1 MEQQFQFIRG
11 RYNRDKSIT
20 VYATDGEK
28 THKIKVVGFQP
39 YFYVPQDDPIPDDD
53 DIEEIIEG
61 YVHEE
66 GFPVK
71 KIVCSSPS
79 VVHSKKGKSLRSQ
92 FTRHYEADIP
102 FIRRLLINTGITSG
116 FKIKGLRKDVVSY
129 KDLIPTNFTVTP
141 KICYIDFEENVTT
154 RFVNTEHPTNEVTA
168 WTAYFSHEGIYY
180 TCVLKPNLDVET
192 KNVWFS
198 ENHLVIYCQ
207 KEKKLLSLFNSLLK
221 QKQPYA
227 LAYWYG
233 EVADHKYPEARAKKL
248 GVIIDFDQ
256 YEEIDMCAGYEI
268 RYKKLYLRLKDVA
281 VDEGI
286 YEPATLVAEEFHKD
300 MWTKGLKD
308 EAKLTEFIKYNHMD
322 VRILVL
328 LDLIGWEHYD
338 EIKEEKIKE
347 SPREICFDILNLKAF
362 IGLEDAR
369 ATFYNSVSID
379 TFTLRKAYKR
389 NTILH
394 SSFRK
399 GGKGFHGA
407 EPFSPPGGVYTNI
420 KTLDMSRYYP
430 NIITGYKIDDLMC
443 EVVIELSTLRN
454 EYEEKIEKL
463 KNDGYDQDSPQI
475 KSMESR
481 RDTVKFILNSTYG
494 YLGSP
499 RSRKYKVEKAA
510 KITAKAR
517 LGLDVIKEA
526 MRARGI
532 PVIYGHTDSIFIQC
546 KDEEI
551 EEIIMYLNNVV
562 LANLC
567 DKEGIPRILKLK
579 LEKIC
584 PKGLFVDTK
593 GNKGKEAKARH
604 ALHVTFEKG
613 HKTDYIAITGFD
625 YIRGN
630 ASPITRKVQMTTI
643 NAILRGNEK
652 TIPPMIK
659 KIVKSIRDGKK
670 SFEKI
675 AVPITIR
682 KPLKSYK
689 TGSFHAKAAGW
700 AIRNL
705 GLEII
710 EGDRIKLL
718 PVKRV
723 IGKES
728 TDLIAFFDEKD
739 LEKIEFI
746 PDYEKIIKKTIYS
759 KIEQFL
765 YLVNITQRD
774 IEGHFDPSEDWF

>member
-1 MEQQFQFIRG
+1 MEQQYQFIKG
-11 RYNRDKSIT
+11 RYNRDRSIT
-20 VYATDGEK
+20 VFAIDEK
-28 THKIKVVGFQP
+28 QSYKIKVVGFP
-39 YFYVPQDDPIPDDD
+39 AYFYVPYNDPIPDDD
-53 DIEEIIEG
+53 DIEEIVEG
-61 YVHEE
+61 YIHED

-71 KIVCSSPS
+71 KIICSSPS
-79 VVHSKKGKSLRSQ
+79 VVHSKEGKSLRSQ
-92 FTRHYEADIP
+92 FTQHYEADIP
-102 FIRRLLINTGITSG
+102 FIRRFLIDTGITSG

-129 KDLIPTNFTVTP
+129 KDLVPVNFTVTP
-141 KICYIDFEENVTT
+141 KICYVDFEENVTT
-154 RFVNTEHPTNEVTA
+154 RFVNTQHPNNEVTA
-168 WTAYFSHEGIYY
+168 WTAYFSDERIYY
-180 TCVLKPNLDVET
+180 TCVLKPNLDVEI
-192 KNVWFS
+192 KYEWWA
-198 ENHLVIYCQ
+198 EDHLVIYCK
-207 KEKKLLSLFNSLLK
+207 KEKKLLSLFSSLLK
-221 QKQPYA
+221 EHQPHA
-227 LAYWYG
+227 IAHWYG
-233 EVADHKYPEARAKKL
+233 RVADHEYPEARAKKL
-248 GVIIDFDQ
+248 GVIIDFDSFD
-256 YEEIDMCAGYEI
+256 EIDMCRGYEI
-268 RYKKLYLRLKDVA
+268 RSKRLYYRLKDVA

-286 YEPATLVAEEFHKD
+286 YEPSTLVASEFHKD
-300 MWTKGLKD
+300 MWIKGLQDD
-308 EAKLTEFIKYNHMD
+308 EKLKTFIKYNHMD

-338 EIKEEKIKE
+338 EIKEKTIKE
-347 SPREICFDILNLKAF
+347 APHEICFDVLNLKAF
-362 IGLEDAR
+362 VGLENAR
-369 ATFYNSVSID
+369 ATFFNSVSID

-389 NTILH
+389 KTVLH
-394 SSFRK
+394 SSFKK
-399 GGKGFHGA
+399 GGKGFHAA

-430 NIITGYKIDDLMC
+430 NIITGYKVDDLMC
-443 EVVIELSTLRN
+443 EVVIELNALRDK
-454 EYEEKIEKL
+454 YEEKIEKL

-481 RDTVKFILNSTYG
+481 RDTVKFLLNSTYG

-499 RSRKYKVEKAA
+499 RSRKYKVEKAS
-510 KITAKAR
+510 KIAGKAR
-517 LGLDVIKEA
+517 LGLDVIKKA

-551 EEIIMYLNNVV
+551 EEILIYLNNVV

-567 DKEGIPRILKLK
+567 KEEGIPQILRLK

-593 GNKGKEAKARH
+593 GDKGTEAKARH

-630 ASPITRKVQMTTI
+630 ASPMTRKAQMITI
-643 NAILRGNEK
+643 SAILRGNEK
-652 TIPPMIK
+652 TVPPIIR
-659 KIVKSIRDGKK
+659 KIVKSIRDGKY

-675 AVPITIR
+675 ATPITIR
-682 KPLKSYK
+682 KPLASYK
-689 TGSFHAKAAGW
+689 TGSFHAKAARW

-723 IGKES
+723 VGKEP
-728 TDLIAFFDEKD
+728 TDNIAFFDEKD

-765 YLVNITQRD
+765 YLVNITKRD
-774 IEGHFDPSEDWF
+774 IEGHFDPNEDWF